1 MSFLKNINRQF
12 FPEEIIAVIFSVI
25 ILLFQFIYY
34 FNGGIESFSSV
45 LTPLV
50 SFLILFVYIIIFRES
65 RNKIL
70 LFFRSYI
77 QIPYYGIIFTAY
89 QSFIHHLVPHDFDAL
104 LHRLDLSLFRFDVT
118 MWLEKF
124 NSRFLT
130 EILTICYFSYYLL
143 PTLTVVLF
151 YFVKSQNNSYI
162 RVRNLLLAMLIGWY
176 GAFMLYSILPAAGPN
191 IAFPQNY
198 HLPLIGLS
206 SFTSLYLQSVDSY
219 LRTSFVRNTFPS
231 MHFAILLIINYFTF
245 SWNKKYFYFCTLP
258 LAIGLA
264 MATLYLRQ
272 HYLID
277 LAGSVVV
284 AYLSI
289 RLAFYI
295 NKSSPVPD
303 VNS

>member
-1 MSFLKNINRQF
+1 LAFLKNITKKF

-25 ILLFQFIYY
+25 ILIFQFIYY
-34 FNGGIESFSSV
+34 FNGGIESFSTI
-45 LTPLV
+45 LTPLL
-50 SFLILFVYIIIFRES
+50 SFFILSSYIIIFNKS
-65 RNKIL
+65 RNKVL
-70 LFFRSYI
+70 LFIRSYI

-89 QSFIHHLVPHDFDAL
+89 QGFIHHLVPHDFDAL
-104 LHRLDLSLFRFDVT
+104 LHRLDLSLFRFDATV
-118 MWLEKF
+118 WLEKF

-130 EILTICYFSYYLL
+130 EMLTICYFSYYLL
-143 PTLTVVLF
+143 PTLTAVLF

-176 GAFMLYSILPAAGPN
+176 GAFILYSILPAAGPN

-206 SFTSLYLQSVDSY
+206 SFTGLYLQSVESY

-231 MHFAILLIINYFTF
+231 MHFAILLIINYFSF
-245 SWNKKYFYFCTLP
+245 SWSKKYFYFCTLP

-264 MATLYLRQ
+264 TATLYLRQ

-277 LAGSVVV
+277 LAGSVIV

-295 NKSSPVPD
+295 NKSLPRFQA
-303 VNS
+303 